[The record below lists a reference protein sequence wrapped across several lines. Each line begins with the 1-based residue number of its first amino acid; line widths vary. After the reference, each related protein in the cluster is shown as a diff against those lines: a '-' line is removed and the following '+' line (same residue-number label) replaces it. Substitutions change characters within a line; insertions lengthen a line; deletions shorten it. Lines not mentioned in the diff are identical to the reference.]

1 MDISK
6 LSKGDRARYKAAHP
20 EEHKEYLSR
29 IRSKNGKKGSIGRSK
44 GNYLKVK

>member
-20 EEHKEYLSR
+20 VEYKAYISAL
-29 IRSKNGKKGSIGRSK
+29 RSKNGKKGSAGRSK